1 MGFGGMGP
9 GMMGWGSSGQA
20 MCSAMA
26 GHIEGRL
33 VFIKAGLKITQD
45 QEFALERARYRGARR
60 RKLDARALHYH
71 DEPAWRICSQSAG
84 SA

>member
-45 QEFALERARYRGARR
+45 QSRFGARTLPR
-60 RKLDARALHYH
+60 RATTQARCSRIAL
-71 DEPAWRICSQSAG
+71 P
-84 SA
+84 